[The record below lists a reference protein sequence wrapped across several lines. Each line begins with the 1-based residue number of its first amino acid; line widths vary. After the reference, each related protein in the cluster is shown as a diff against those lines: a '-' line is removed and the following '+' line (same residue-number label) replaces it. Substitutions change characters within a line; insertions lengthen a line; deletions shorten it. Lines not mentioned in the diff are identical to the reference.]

1 MSTLSDKE
9 LLEEAI
15 HCATFGY
22 PLNAKHGK
30 ALVQELLAKSMQV
43 NTLQAQVRSL
53 QRDLDGQRD
62 VVEKLTAEVAR

>member
-1 MSTLSDKE
+1 MNKLSDRE

-22 PLNAKHGK
+22 PLNSKHGK

-43 NTLQAQVRSL
+43 STLQAKVASL
-53 QRDLDGQRD
+53 QRDLDGQRAA
-62 VVEKLTAEVAR
+62 VERLTAEVGK